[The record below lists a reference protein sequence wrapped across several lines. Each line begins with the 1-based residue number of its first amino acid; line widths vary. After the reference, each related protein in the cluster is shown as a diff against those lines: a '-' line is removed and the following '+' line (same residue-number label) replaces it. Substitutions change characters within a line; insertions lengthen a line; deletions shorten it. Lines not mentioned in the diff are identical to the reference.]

1 MQPFQ
6 RFVLITFVLCTTG
19 SIFATDNFVPLFD
32 GKTLDGWEQRGGKA
46 KYEVKDGCIVG
57 TSVPNTGNSFL
68 CTKQMYGDFILEY
81 DFKVD
86 TRLNSGVQ
94 FRSNVYNEPKTYEF
108 KGKTIKVPAGRVHG
122 YQCEIDNDPGRKR
135 WWTAGVYEEGR
146 RGWLY
151 PGIDGGNGADFT
163 KQGADVTKPEDW
175 NHVRI
180 EAIGDHIVTYLNGEK
195 RTDFHDSFTPTG
207 FIALQ
212 VHGVGKKEEALWVM
226 WRNIRIQKV
235 DGPSQASAAP
245 GEWIE
250 LFNGKDINGWEQH
263 GGAANYKVEDGAIVG
278 TSVPNTQNSFLCTKQ
293 RYSDFEL
300 EFDVMVDPA
309 LNSGVQ
315 IRSNIKEKDRVFGPQ
330 VEIELGPG
338 EAGYIYG
345 EATGRGWLS
354 PKQEPKITLKK
365 DDWNRYRVVAQGN
378 NIKTWINGQLVADLT
393 DDEMSK
399 EGIIGLQV
407 HGVGKKEEPLWV
419 KWKNIRIRELS
430 SDKQADAGGAWI
442 DLFNGKDLEGWKNPY
457 EWGKAWVEDGNIC
470 LQADKKFFLVTEKT
484 YGNFILEAEIKLP
497 DEGKANSGVMFR
509 CHVEPNK
516 VYGYQAECDPSE
528 RAWTGGLY
536 DEGRRTWLHP
546 LKGQE
551 KTVDLYQ
558 APMGQWI
565 KYRIEARGDHLQI
578 FINDKQTTDYH
589 DDMDA
594 SGYIGI
600 QHHGEKGQIY
610 RFRNIRLKPLD

>member
-6 RFVLITFVLCTTG
+6 RFLLIAFVLCSAG
-19 SIFATDNFVPLFD
+19 SLMAADKFVPLFD
-32 GKTLDGWEQRGGKA
+32 GKTLDGWVQRGGKA

-57 TSVPNTGNSFL
+57 TSVPNTPNSFL
-68 CTKQMYGDFILEY
+68 CTEQNYGDFILEY
-81 DFKVD
+81 EYKCHPE
-86 TRLNSGVQ
+86 LNSGVQ
-94 FRSNVYNEPKTYEF
+94 IRSHCYSEAKTWKDGDKE
-108 KGKTIKVPAGRVHG
+108 KKIPAGRVHG
-122 YQCEIDNDPGRKR
+122 YQCEIDANKLSRSWMSGI
-135 WWTAGVYEEGR
+135 YEEGR

-151 PGIDGGNGADFT
+151 PGRCGGNAKAFSE
-163 KQGADVTKPEDW
+163 QGKKLYKPEQW

-195 RTDFHDSFTPTG
+195 RADFHDDASAEG
-207 FIALQ
+207 FIGLQ
-212 VHGVGKKEEALWVM
+212 VHGVGKKADPLYVM

-235 DGPSQASAAP
+235 DGPSAESPAA

-263 GGAANYKVEDGAIVG
+263 GGKANYKVEDGAILG
-278 TSVPNTQNSFLCTKQ
+278 TSVPNTQNTFLCTKQ
-293 RYSDFEL
+293 RFGDFEL
-300 EFDVMVDPA
+300 EFDVMVDPR

-315 IRSNIKEKDRVFGPQ
+315 IRSNIKEKDRVWGPQ

-354 PKQEPKITLKK
+354 PKQEPKVTLKK
-365 DDWNRYRVVAQGN
+365 DEWNHYRVVAQGN
-378 NIKTWINGQLVADLT
+378 NIKTWINGQQVADLT
-393 DDEMSK
+393 DDKMST

-419 KWKNIRIRELS
+419 KWKDIRIRELS
-430 SDKQADAGGAWI
+430 SDKSADAGGEWI
-442 DLFNGKDLEGWKNPY
+442 DLFNGKNLDGWKNPY
-457 EWGKAWVEDGNIC
+457 KWGKAWVEDGEIR

-484 YGNFILEAEIKLP
+484 YGNFELQAEIRLP
-497 DEGKANSGVMFR
+497 DEGRANSGIMFR
-509 CHVEPNK
+509 CHAEPNK
-516 VYGYQAECDPSE
+516 VFGYQAECDPSE

-546 LKGQE
+546 KRGQE
-551 KTVDLYQ
+551 KTVDLFQ
-558 APMGQWI
+558 APMGEWI
-565 KYRIEARGDHLQI
+565 KYRIVANGDHLQI
-578 FINDKQTTDYH
+578 FINGKQTTDFH
-589 DDMDA
+589 DSMDA
-594 SGYIGI
+594 SGYIGV